1 MRKKIFFGFLIAL
14 LVLLVPCMAF
24 AHSGR
29 TDSAGGHHDYQNKSG
44 LGSYHYHHGYGPHL
58 HPNGVCPY
66 AEIYN
71 TGSTG
76 SGSSDTAQNNSSVVQ
91 PKPQK
96 ITKQAYAQVITIACT
111 GYYWNFDLDEEAY
124 GNDLAIWTAQTYNID
139 GYNYIK
145 LRDLAYILNNT
156 PSNFNVGYDAANNVI
171 SLTSNSNYIASGGEL
186 LNLTTS
192 VWKTAT
198 ACTSTVLVDGIKQ
211 EFMAF
216 NIDGN
221 NYFKLRDIAALFNF
235 AVWYDEENYCV
246 VIDTY
251 QPYLG

>member
-76 SGSSDTAQNNSSVVQ
+76 SGSSDAAQNNSSVVQ

-145 LRDLAYILNNT
+145 LRDLAYSIVFIFL
-156 PSNFNVGYDAANNVI
+156 
-171 SLTSNSNYIASGGEL
+171 
-186 LNLTTS
+186 
-192 VWKTAT
+192 
-198 ACTSTVLVDGIKQ
+198 
-211 EFMAF
+211 
-216 NIDGN
+216 
-221 NYFKLRDIAALFNF
+221 IAAIITAARPPLLPVQLFCRTDPPLPPISYNSTSLWGF
-235 AVWYDEENYCV
+235 CR
-246 VIDTY
+246 
-251 QPYLG
+251 PSR